1 MRCFG
6 LIGFPLSHSFS
17 EKYFSEKFERE
28 GITDCRYDAYPIE
41 HIHLLKT
48 LISSNSDLSGIN
60 VTIPFKEQVISLLNE
75 IDQEAA
81 EIGAV
86 NTIRI
91 YRQGEITWLQGFNT
105 DAYGF
110 RNSIGPFI
118 HKNYDKAFV
127 LGTGG
132 SSKAVTFVLKSMGM
146 NVIFVSRNPRL
157 ENHISYNEFR
167 SLIKQPCVI
176 VNASP
181 VGMFP
186 DINSCPDIPYEFLT
200 PEHVLFDLVYNPEET
215 LFLSKGKARG
225 ASIINGLQMLYLQAE
240 RSWEIWNE
248 K

>member
-1 MRCFG
+1 
-6 LIGFPLSHSFS
+6 
-17 EKYFSEKFERE
+17 
-28 GITDCRYDAYPIE
+28 
-41 HIHLLKT
+41 
-48 LISSNSDLSGIN
+48 

-75 IDQEAA
+75 IDPEAA

-91 YRQGEITWLQGFNT
+91 FRQGGITWLQGFNT

-110 RNSIGPFI
+110 RNSISPFI
-118 HKNYDKAFV
+118 HISYDKAFV

-132 SSKAVTFVLKSMGM
+132 SSKAVAFVLKNMGM

-157 ENHISYNEFR
+157 ENHISYKEFGT
-167 SLIKQPCVI
+167 LISYPSII

-181 VGMFP
+181 VGMYP
-186 DINSCPDIPYEFLT
+186 NINSCPEIPYELLT
-200 PEHVLFDLVYNPEET
+200 PDHVLFDLVYNPTET